1 MKLIIGVYD
10 REVSHN
16 LAVILSS
23 KKIIPI
29 EAEASEEIPSLL
41 EIHRGAMLLC
51 EETSIDFY
59 QNLYDKNLLTDTFLL
74 YHPNLSTTD
83 LLKLR
88 KFGLKS
94 LIPYTEDANTIIDLI
109 AKQLSLLASSLKKND
124 ASIMTPNINIVDQKI
139 KTNNIGSKNPNNV
152 AIHLV
157 NSKRWTY
164 GKLLGLNSS
173 KVSVSI
179 HNKDVIQ
186 DLLQDKASD
195 NILMYLQGLN
205 IRVFADL
212 VNINDNNFVFRYRQ
226 MSKDDAQRL
235 AYFINHCQK
244 NPKTETLTMNI

>member
-1 MKLIIGVYD
+1 MKLIIAVYD

-29 EAEASEEIPSLL
+29 EAEASEEIPALL
-41 EIHRGAMLLC
+41 EIHRDAMLLC

-94 LIPYTEDANTIIDLI
+94 LIPYTEDAHTIIELI
-109 AKQLSLLASSLKKND
+109 IKQLSLLASSLKKND
-124 ASIMTPNINIVDQKI
+124 ASVLAPQINTNNNIV
-139 KTNNIGSKNPNNV
+139 NKNSNNV
-152 AIHLV
+152 AIHLI

-179 HNKDVIQ
+179 NNKDIIQ
-186 DLLQDKASD
+186 DLLKDKASD

-212 VNINDNNFVFRYRQ
+212 VNINENNFVFRYRQ
-226 MSKDDAQRL
+226 MAKDDAQRL
-235 AYFINHCQK
+235 AYFINYCQK
-244 NPKTETLTMNI
+244 NPKTETLTIST

>member
-1 MKLIIGVYD
+1 MKLIIAVYD

-29 EAEASEEIPSLL
+29 EAEASEEIPALL
-41 EIHRGAMLLC
+41 EIHKDAMLLC

-94 LIPYTEDANTIIDLI
+94 LIPYTEDAHNIIELI
-109 AKQLSLLASSLKKND
+109 IKQLSLLASSLKKND
-124 ASIMTPNINIVDQKI
+124 ASIMAPQINK
-139 KTNNIGSKNPNNV
+139 NNNNTTTTTSKNPNNV

-179 HNKDVIQ
+179 TNRDVIQ
-186 DLLQDKASD
+186 DILKDKSSD

-212 VNINDNNFVFRYRQ
+212 VNINENNFVFRYRQ
-226 MSKDDAQRL
+226 MAKDDAQRL

-244 NPKTETLTMNI
+244 NPQTETLTINT

>member
-1 MKLIIGVYD
+1 MKLIIAVYD

-29 EAEASEEIPSLL
+29 EAEASEEIPALL
-41 EIHRGAMLLC
+41 EIHKDAMLLC

-74 YHPNLSTTD
+74 YHSSLSTTD

-94 LIPYTEDANTIIDLI
+94 LIPYTEDAHNIIELI
-109 AKQLSLLASSLKKND
+109 IKQLSLLASSLKKND
-124 ASIMTPNINIVDQKI
+124 ASIMAPQINKN
-139 KTNNIGSKNPNNV
+139 TTTTTSKNPNNV

-179 HNKDVIQ
+179 TNRDVIQ
-186 DLLQDKASD
+186 DILKDKSSD

-212 VNINDNNFVFRYRQ
+212 VNINENNFVFRYRQ
-226 MSKDDAQRL
+226 MAKDDAQRL

-244 NPKTETLTMNI
+244 NPKTETLTINT

>member
-1 MKLIIGVYD
+1 MKLIIAVYD

-23 KKIIPI
+23 KKIVPI

-41 EIHRGAMLLC
+41 EIHRDAMLLC

-59 QNLYDKNLLTDTFLL
+59 QNLYDKNLLRDTFLL

-94 LIPYTEDANTIIDLI
+94 LIPYTEDAHTIIELI
-109 AKQLSLLASSLKKND
+109 IKQLSLLASSLKKND
-124 ASIMTPNINIVDQKI
+124 TSIMTPQIN
-139 KTNNIGSKNPNNV
+139 TNNDIISKNPNNV
-152 AIHLV
+152 AIHLI

-179 HNKDVIQ
+179 NNRDVIQ

-212 VNINDNNFVFRYRQ
+212 VNINENNFVFRYRQ
-226 MSKDDAQRL
+226 MAKDDAQRL
-235 AYFINHCQK
+235 AYFINYCQK
-244 NPKTETLTMNI
+244 NPKTETLTINI